1 MTKYFEYG
9 VNLSEGQKTNLAKA
23 IQTNSELTLR
33 LKNNQLSG
41 SDELMLTK
49 TQLNKIQKAASN
61 RTGVDLKISKSQI
74 RKAVKQGGSLFSS
87 LAMLGAKALPYVT
100 KAASKALPALATG
113 AVSALGSLGI
123 DKIFGKGMT
132 GGFLV
137 PQNKIDE
144 LIQHKNLLTNAQKK
158 QILAAVQSGGELV
171 INPTTKQRGGF
182 LGPLLASIG
191 IPLALEMGSKLFGKG
206 MTLPR
211 KAGQGLMTMPKPP
224 PPFYGN
230 WEGRGKKKRPRATSR
245 KKFPFSKYS
254 IDRSNSLRPVWKD
267 IPLSNLDLMDWIRYL
282 QIPDFKGIFARDS
295 VDHIHKTGSCVINL
309 DDGVG
314 KGTHWVASFIKSGV
328 IYYFNSF
335 SLPPPLEFVEYV
347 RKLGMKYQYNYGHP
361 IQNIYSVRCGYYCL
375 YFLDNISRKS
385 FYDCLKVFDLS
396 ETEKNEKFIKKYF
409 V

>member
-9 VNLSEGQKTNLAKA
+9 VNLSVGQKENLAKA

-61 RTGVDLKISKSQI
+61 RTGVNLKISKSQI

-87 LAMLGAKALPYVT
+87 LAMLGAKALPFVT

-132 GGFLV
+132 GGFLI
-137 PQNKIDE
+137 PQNKIDQ
-144 LIQHKNLLTNAQKK
+144 LIQHKNLLTKAQKE
-158 QILAAVQSGGELV
+158 QILAAVQSGGDLV

-182 LGPLLASIG
+182 LGSLLASIG

-206 MTLPR
+206 LTLPR
-211 KAGQGLMTMPKPP
+211 KAGHGHMTMPKPP

-230 WEGRGKKKRPRATSR
+230 WEGRGKKKKA
-245 KKFPFSKYS
+245 KGYFSG
-254 IDRSNSLRPVWKD
+254 
-267 IPLSNLDLMDWIRYL
+267 
-282 QIPDFKGIFARDS
+282 QIPHFKIF
-295 VDHIHKTGSCVINL
+295 H
-309 DDGVG
+309 
-314 KGTHWVASFIKSGV
+314 
-328 IYYFNSF
+328 
-335 SLPPPLEFVEYV
+335 
-347 RKLGMKYQYNYGHP
+347 
-361 IQNIYSVRCGYYCL
+361 
-375 YFLDNISRKS
+375 
-385 FYDCLKVFDLS
+385 
-396 ETEKNEKFIKKYF
+396 
-409 V
+409 